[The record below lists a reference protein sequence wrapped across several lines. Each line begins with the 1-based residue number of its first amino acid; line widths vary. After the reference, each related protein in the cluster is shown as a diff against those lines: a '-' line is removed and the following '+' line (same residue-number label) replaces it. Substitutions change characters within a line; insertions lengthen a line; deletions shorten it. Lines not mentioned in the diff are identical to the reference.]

1 MTDSNAHRRRRS
13 RLLYFV
19 AAVVAIAAL
28 LVGGYIPRH
37 AREREAEAAAKSE
50 RESLPV
56 VSAVEV
62 HQAPPVSELLLPG
75 TMTPITEAYI
85 YARAS
90 GYVRRRYVDIGDRV
104 RAGQVLAEI
113 EAPDLDQQVEQ
124 ARAALAQAEQQ
135 LGQAKAALEQAIA
148 QNELARVTRD
158 RYVTLGARRA
168 VARQEVDQQ
177 EATFRTTTANVY
189 SGEAEVRAA
198 QQNVQANRANLERM
212 LTLQAFERVTA
223 PFSGVVT
230 ARNIDVGAL
239 ISSGGAGLQ
248 GSSTPAGG
256 TQQSAGLAVGSSGG
270 GAGATEMFRVARID
284 RLRTLID
291 VPEVDA
297 PNIRVGLPASV
308 LLQAF
313 PGRTFKGTVT
323 RMATALDPTAR
334 TMLTEVQV
342 ANPKG
347 ILMPGMYAQVE
358 IRSPRGADPC
368 AGRCGNH

>member
-37 AREREAEAAAKSE
+37 AREREAEAAAKRE

-177 EATFRTTTANVY
+177 EATFRTTTANVH
-189 SGEAEVRAA
+189 SGEANVRAA

-239 ISSGGAGLQ
+239 ISSGRRGAPGVQHAGRWNAAERRARGGELGRGRRRDGNVPRRQNRPVANADRRPGGGCAQHSRWLAGL
-248 GSSTPAGG
+248 G
-256 TQQSAGLAVGSSGG
+256 
-270 GAGATEMFRVARID
+270 VAPG
-284 RLRTLID
+284 
-291 VPEVDA
+291 VPGQ
-297 PNIRVGLPASV
+297 NI
-308 LLQAF
+308 
-313 PGRTFKGTVT
+313 
-323 RMATALDPTAR
+323 
-334 TMLTEVQV
+334 
-342 ANPKG
+342 
-347 ILMPGMYAQVE
+347 
-358 IRSPRGADPC
+358 
-368 AGRCGNH
+368 